1 VSDGQGFRAGR
12 VVTAPLPPRITPAA
26 FRRALAA
33 FAGVVGREWVLDGD
47 LDRDTYR
54 DVYQPAGETTHA
66 PAAAV
71 APQSTEE
78 VQALLRLANEHRI
91 PLWPISRGKNLGY
104 GGSAPVMSGT
114 VILDLSRMR
123 RILDVDEKR
132 ACCLLEPGVGF
143 FDLYNFLQD
152 NRIPL
157 WLSVPANAWGS
168 VVGNALERGIGY
180 TPYGENTAQLC
191 GLEVAL
197 PGGELVRTGMGAMSD
212 SRAWQLYKYGF
223 GPAWDQMFVQSN
235 LGVVTKAGLWLMP
248 EPEATL
254 SLGFNLPESAD
265 IVPALDALA
274 QLRLRRVID
283 TSVTIGNYMRT
294 VAMRSQRSEWYR
306 GPGPIPPEVE
316 QEIMRRYGIG
326 RWNFSVNLFGYDEV
340 NRAHARLVRAAF
352 EPWLTTPIRETHWRR
367 GDPLAQSPANIPSV
381 QALQVVNW
389 WGGRGG
395 HMGFSPILPID
406 GQAAFTQFEG
416 TRRRYEEF
424 GLDHYGGFTLGERY
438 LTNVNMILYDRDDAD
453 MTRRAHGLFRTLI
466 EDAARAGYG
475 EYRTHISYM
484 DRVAATFD
492 FNDHALRRLNERVKD
507 ALDPNGILAPGKS
520 GIWPRAYRGERG

>member
-1 VSDGQGFRAGR
+1 M
-12 VVTAPLPPRITPAA
+12 VTLPPRVTPAA
-26 FRRALAA
+26 FRRALSA
-33 FAGVVGREWVLDGD
+33 FAGVVGPEWVLDTD

-54 DVYQPAGETTHA
+54 DTYQPAQETTHV

-104 GGSAPVMSGT
+104 GGSAPVLSGS
-114 VILDLSRMR
+114 VILDLSRMK
-123 RILDVDEKR
+123 RILEVDEKR
-132 ACCLLEPGVGF
+132 GYCLLEPGVGF

-152 NRIPL
+152 NKIPL

-197 PGGELVRTGMGAMSD
+197 PDGELVRTGMGAMGN

-223 GPAWDQMFVQSN
+223 GPAWDQLFVQSN
-235 LGVVTKAGLWLMP
+235 FGVVTKAGLWLMP

-254 SLGFNLPESAD
+254 SLGFNLPESSD
-265 IVPALDALA
+265 IVWALDILA

-283 TSVTIGNYMRT
+283 TSVTIGNYMRS
-294 VAMRSQRSEWYR
+294 VSVRSQRSEWYQ
-306 GPGPIPPEVE
+306 GPGPIPASVE
-316 QEIMRRYGIG
+316 QEIMRRYGVG
-326 RWNFSVNLFGYDEV
+326 RWNFNVNLFGYDEV
-340 NRAHARLVRAAF
+340 IRANARIVREAF
-352 EPWLTTPIRETHWRR
+352 APRLTTPIRETYWQR
-367 GDPLAQSPANIPSV
+367 GAPLAQSPANIPTV
-381 QALQVVNW
+381 FALQVVNW

-395 HMGFSPILPID
+395 HMGFSPVLPID
-406 GQAAFTQFEG
+406 GQAAFTQFES

-438 LTNVNMILYDRDDAD
+438 LTNVNMIIYNRDDAD
-453 MTRRAHGLFRTLI
+453 MTQRAHALFNALI

-475 EYRTHISYM
+475 EYRTHITYM
-484 DRVAATFD
+484 DHVAATFD
-492 FNDHALRRLNERVKD
+492 FNDHALRRLNEKVKD

-520 GIWPRAYRGERG
+520 GIWPRAYRRERR